1 MNRRINIIITDISN
15 DKRYSISEYAE
26 LFNVSEQTIRNDL
39 KEANDSLLANDKSQI
54 IINPQGEL
62 TFENDEA
69 SASELLSLFHSFQTY
84 KLSQNERRTILAMEL
99 LNATSY
105 LTTYH
110 LSDYVLV
117 SRNTLLTDI
126 DAVRDWF
133 EDHNLELYSQTRRGY
148 LVKGDENTIRSAMT
162 KLLVLNGMTEESD
175 PFEDE
180 LNIFRRL
187 LLASVD
193 KKGRYPELKT
203 ILSQCEAAEEVL
215 LSEYSFS
222 RVLSYLVVMVNR
234 LENGKSLDDVNKTP
248 IENNSKYSFANTIC
262 GRVSAK
268 LQLEISHEEVK
279 YLCKILCALSYL
291 KDSGTKIDSM
301 EIQILITEFVYQ
313 ISKELNIQYHLNSDL
328 FDLLINHMKLM
339 INRLM
344 DETMVANPLLEELEE
359 NTYIFSIVEKA
370 LEPVER
376 YLNKKIS
383 KDESSFIVMYILA
396 ILENS
401 LIGKTRVHAIL
412 VCNSGGGTVQLLKA
426 KLKSIF
432 PKLNVEAITSSHQLE
447 NMELDSID
455 LVVSTVYLK
464 NSEKPYI
471 HVHPIPTE
479 EDIVNL
485 HKIINTIEKD
495 KRFKRINNP
504 QKPLP
509 IDEKAFFSQYESII
523 NKYIDNNY
531 KEDAIQE
538 LKDAFHHY
546 MSEDLREVPGK
557 KDMEKLYGLL
567 SDSRISLDVE
577 AENWQHAVQIS
588 GELMKRENMVT
599 EEYIEAMIQII
610 EKDSYVV
617 IYPGLAIPHAE
628 KEKGALKTGAS
639 LVRLK
644 EPVSFNH
651 DLNDPVR
658 YVLSFS
664 ITDGKAIAKSLYNLT
679 EMLGTGEFIQEL
691 DKASTSKEM
700 LQIMENFEK
709 KVTGEL

>member
-39 KEANDSLLANDKSQI
+39 KEANESLLANDKSQI
-54 IINPQGEL
+54 VVNSQGEL

-99 LNATSY
+99 LNATSF
-105 LTTYH
+105 LTTYY

-117 SRNTLLTDI
+117 SRNTLLADI

-133 EDHNLELYSQTRRGY
+133 ENHDLELFSQTRRGY
-148 LVKGDENTIRSAMT
+148 LVKGEEITIRNAMT
-162 KLLVLNGMTEESD
+162 KLLVLNGMYEDGD

-193 KKGRYPELKT
+193 KKGKYPELKT
-203 ILSQCEAAEEVL
+203 ILGQCEASEEVL

-234 LENGKSLDDVNKTP
+234 LECGKTLAEGKKNSV
-248 IENNSKYSFANTIC
+248 ESNSKYSFANKIC
-262 GRVSAK
+262 AHVSAR
-268 LQLEISHEEVK
+268 LQMGIDHEEVK
-279 YLCKILCALSYL
+279 HLCRILCSMSYL
-291 KDSGTKIDSM
+291 KDNGTKIDSM

-313 ISKELNIQYHLNSDL
+313 ISKELGIQYHLNSDL
-328 FDLLINHMKLM
+328 FDMLINHMKLM
-339 INRLM
+339 INRLL
-344 DETMVANPLLEELEE
+344 DGTFVENPLLTELEE
-359 NTYIFSIVEKA
+359 NTFIFSIVEKA
-370 LEPVER
+370 LQPIER
-376 YLNKKIS
+376 YLAMKVS
-383 KDESSFIVMYILA
+383 RDESSFIVMYILA

-401 LIGKTRVHAIL
+401 MVGKTRVNAIL

-426 KLKSIF
+426 KLKSLF
-432 PKLNVEAITSSHQLE
+432 PKLNVESITSSHQLE
-447 NMELDSID
+447 NADLESVD

-471 HVHPIPTE
+471 HVHPIPSE

-495 KRFKRINNP
+495 KRFKRINTP
-504 QKPLP
+504 QKIVQ
-509 IDEKAFFSQYESII
+509 IDEKVLFSQYVSII

-538 LKDAFHHY
+538 LKDAFHNY
-546 MSEDLREVPGK
+546 MNDDLNEVHEKNVGG
-557 KDMEKLYGLL
+557 KLYGLL
-567 SDSRISLDVE
+567 AESRILLDVE
-577 AENWQHAVQIS
+577 AKNWQDAVGIS
-588 GELMKRENMVT
+588 GNLMKEENMVT
-599 EEYIEAMIQII
+599 DEYIEAMIQII

-617 IYPGLAIPHAE
+617 IHPGLAIPHAE
-628 KEKGALKTGAS
+628 KEKGAMKTGAS

-644 EPVSFNH
+644 HPIPFNH

-679 EMLGTGEFIQEL
+679 EMLGTGEFIKVMDE
-691 DKASTSKEM
+691 ACNPKEM
-700 LQIMENFEK
+700 LERIRDFEL